1 MSASAEVDMDAV
13 VEKVAASYGRKSD
26 EDGEGLKSQHVINEQ
41 RAARDGYVI
50 PRSAEYRYED
60 DDTTGVSKRRPGF
73 DRLLQAITSGDAPF
87 DRVYIKDR
95 TRLGRWNDPRY
106 GFFLEVLCEEHGV
119 KLVYSENEKHVDY
132 QGDFSPDM
140 IGAFL
145 KEAVDGVVSSQER
158 ERLIKRVTGGMR
170 YWVLRGFYPGSS
182 APYGMERW
190 LADESS
196 GALLERIPEGQ
207 AVRKSGCRYKLGWE
221 DGPTREVIREIFRSV
236 EAGQSLASVARH
248 LNERDTPTPS
258 GRGSWAGES
267 VRRIARNPIY
277 CGDLVWG
284 RTTRDGPPVDQEDA
298 ELNGSN
304 AILVPDFVPDAPVS
318 RAQWQDV
325 QDILDGNR
333 ERWKQRRSSAPDYL
347 LSGMITCSD
356 CGAGYHGHTSTKKWK
371 NRRRYY
377 RHGEV
382 ADGDECDGLNR
393 YLRSEVIEKQ
403 VLDTVSHVLED
414 GRIQELTEHALQ
426 ERLAHASS
434 EDHEARISETRR
446 QISRYEDAVRRLKRE
461 IALSESETERKIS
474 QEEASRFGREADH
487 LRHQLADLT
496 AEQEQLEALARQ
508 RASLVDRADDLL
520 EVLQTAAVSD
530 RKEVIAAVV
539 HEVLIDPAVTEAT
552 VAVRAL

>member
-1 MSASAEVDMDAV
+1 MSAASSVSRDPGFGM
-13 VEKVAASYGRKSD
+13 VAASYARKSND
-26 EDGEGLKSQHVINEQ
+26 DDDGLKSQHMVNEQ
-41 RAARDGYVI
+41 RAAKDDYVI
-50 PRSAEYRYED
+50 PRSLDFRFDD
-60 DDTTGVSKRRPGF
+60 DDTTGVSKRRKGF
-73 DRLLQAITSGDAPF
+73 DRLLQVITSGEAKF
-87 DRVYIKDR
+87 DRVYVKDR
-95 TRLGRWNDPRY
+95 TRLGRWSDPRF
-106 GFFLEVLCEEHGV
+106 GFYLEVLCEEHGV
-119 KLVYSENEKHVDY
+119 KIVYSENKEHP
-132 QGDFSPDM
+132 DFGGEHSPEM
-140 IGAFL
+140 IGLFL
-145 KEAVDGVVSSQER
+145 KECVNGVVASEER
-158 ERLIKRVTGGMR
+158 ERLITRVTGGMR
-170 YWVLRGFYPGSS
+170 YWVLRGFYPGGS
-182 APYGMERW
+182 APYGMVRW

-207 AVRKSGCRYKLGWE
+207 AVRKSGCRYKLAWE

-284 RTTRDGPPVDQEDA
+284 RTTRDGEPVNQENA

-333 ERWKQRRSSAPDYL
+333 ERWKQRRASAPDYL
-347 LSGMITCSD
+347 LSGMIACSD

-382 ADGDECDGLNR
+382 VDGADCDGLNR
-393 YLRSEVIEKQ
+393 YLRAEVIEEK
-403 VLDTVSHVLED
+403 VIDTVSHVLED
-414 GRIQELTEHALQ
+414 GRIQELTEQALQ

-434 EDHEARISETRR
+434 EDHEARISETRK

-496 AEQEQLEALARQ
+496 AEQEQLETLARQ

-520 EVLQTAAVSD
+520 QVLQTAAVSD

-539 HEVLIDPAVTEAT
+539 YEVLIDPAVTKAT
-552 VAVRAL
+552 VTVRAL